1 VAIGLVA
8 FAGYTVLRS
17 SHMFA
22 VRHITVE
29 GASPATAAA
38 VKKRVAQVI
47 GHRSLLAVDPQGV
60 ANAVAAL
67 PLVRRAYVDR
77 AFPNELRIVVTPEVP
92 VATVAT
98 LDGRYLIGASGRVI
112 GAAARSGLPLLV
124 APAGTL
130 LPPPGG
136 VIPPALDDQLHVAA
150 GVRGLK
156 SLALRSIRV
165 SDLGISATTR
175 KGMLIELG
183 TGSELDHK
191 LAIAGAIIDQR
202 PDDNTTGVQIALR
215 YIDVSTPDHPVYRSL
230 AGDPATAAGTPPDGV
245 TAVEQPPGP
254 QGQLAAAVAS
264 LFDSAAVSTGT

>member
-1 VAIGLVA
+1 
-8 FAGYTVLRS
+8 
-17 SHMFA
+17 MFA

-29 GASPATAAA
+29 GASPATAA
-38 VKKRVAQVI
+38 VVRKRVAQVI
-47 GHRSLLAVDPQGV
+47 GNRSLLAVDPQGV
-60 ANAVAAL
+60 ADAVAAL

-156 SLALRSIRV
+156 SLALKSIRV

-230 AGDPATAAGTPPDGV
+230 RGDPATAAGTPPEGV

-264 LFDSAAVSTGT
+264 LFDSATVSTGT